1 MKKRH
6 SGILLIILACIVSVY
21 AGVTISL
28 QVQSQGDN
36 SNLSWQVTGMSLSDQ
51 QRFSIQRKTPQTDY
65 QEIGSITASS
75 TNNFYQYTDKAVYK
89 TTDVMFVYRIRLVDV
104 NNPNYVYGSS
114 DEVHISLS
122 ISGVKKTWGSIKA
135 MFR

>member
-1 MKKRH
+1 MKKLH
-6 SGILLIILACIVSVY
+6 TVILLIILACVATVFASV
-21 AGVTISL
+21 AISL
-28 QVQSQGDN
+28 TVQSQGDN
-36 SNLSWQVTGMSLSDQ
+36 ANLNWSVSGISLSDQ

-65 QEIGSITASS
+65 QEIASVAASS
-75 TNNFYQYTDKAVYK
+75 GSSFYQYTDKAVYK
-89 TTDVMFVYRIRLVDV
+89 TTDVMYVYRIRLVDV

>member
-1 MKKRH
+1 MKKLH
-6 SGILLIILACIVSVY
+6 TVILLIILACVATVFASV
-21 AGVTISL
+21 AISL
-28 QVQSQGDN
+28 TVQSQGDN
-36 SNLSWQVTGMSLSDQ
+36 ANLNWSVSGINLSDQ

-65 QEIGSITASS
+65 QEIAAVTASS
-75 TNNFYQYTDKAVYK
+75 SSSFYQYTDKAVYK
-89 TTDVMFVYRIRLVDV
+89 TADVMYVYRIRLVDV

>member
-1 MKKRH
+1 MKKVYT
-6 SGILLIILACIVSVY
+6 GILFIIAAVVTVY

-28 QVQSQGDN
+28 QVQSQGDIA
-36 SNLSWQVTGMSLSDQ
+36 NLTWQASGISLSDQ

-65 QEIGSITASS
+65 LEIASVPASGS
-75 TNNFYQYTDKAVYK
+75 NNFYQYTDKTVYK
-89 TTDVMFVYRIRLVDV
+89 TTDVMYIYIIRLVDV
-104 NNPNYVYGSS
+104 NNPNFVYGSS
-114 DEVHISLS
+114 DEIRISPN

>member
-1 MKKRH
+1 MKKLYT
-6 SGILLIILACIVSVY
+6 GILFIIAAVVAVY
-21 AGVTISL
+21 AGVAISL

-36 SNLSWQVTGMSLSDQ
+36 ANLSWQVSGIPLTDS

-65 QEIGSITASS
+65 QEVASVNATS
-75 TNNFYQYTDKAVYK
+75 NNSFYQFTDKAVYK
-89 TTDVMFVYRIRLVDV
+89 TTDVMYIYRIRLVDV

-114 DEVHISLS
+114 DEIHISLS

>member
-1 MKKRH
+1 MKKVYT
-6 SGILLIILACIVSVY
+6 GILLIIAAVVTVY

-36 SNLSWQVTGMSLSDQ
+36 ANLSWQVSGIPLTDS

-65 QEIGSITASS
+65 QEVASVNATS
-75 TNNFYQYTDKAVYK
+75 NNSFYQFTDKAVYK
-89 TTDVMFVYRIRLVDV
+89 TTDVMYIYRIRLVDV

-114 DEVHISLS
+114 DEIHISLS